1 MSRVASKPTPLL
13 LRALAVLAP
22 ALLLLA
28 GCGSPEYKLNVRLP
42 AGTVVHRDAKVL
54 LDGVVVGRV
63 ADVGREDGKVLAT
76 LVITEEDAARG
87 KLRPGLIATVNRD
100 RGIDL
105 DSEEIDRSARQLPSG
120 STIEGTTKFDL
131 LVRRYARWQ
140 TVVVFFMGALGL
152 LMVFWVFR
160 LFFKMSWVILAL
172 ALAAGAAALLHQ
184 PVTRVVETVYTG
196 DEGDA
201 VATPD
206 EDGGRSFLDIPKPS
220 PEAVAFFATW
230 LGAFV
235 LIQIGVGAALRAT
248 RAKQ

>member
-1 MSRVASKPTPLL
+1 MTRLANKSTVP
-13 LRALAVLAP
+13 LRALSLLALA
-22 ALLLLA
+22 ALCLA

-76 LVITEEDAARG
+76 LLITEEDAARG

-105 DSEEIDRSARQLPSG
+105 DSGEIDGTARPLPSG

-152 LMVFWVFR
+152 FIVFWVFR
-160 LFFKMSWVILAL
+160 LFFKMSWVFLAL

-184 PVTRVVETVYTG
+184 PVTHVVETVYTG

-206 EDGGRSFLDIPKPS
+206 SDGGGRSFLDIPKPS

-235 LIQIGVGAALRAT
+235 LIQVGVGAALRAT
-248 RAKQ
+248 RAKS